1 MESLYIDRRDTRLDV
16 DGGALIVR
24 HPEQARPFSLPLQ
37 NIRRVVVS
45 CRLDFSSSVLQA
57 LTRSGVAMVIL
68 NPKTSDVCTVTLPWT
83 HGHAERRVAQYRML
97 GDTGGRLIASRNLVA
112 FKIAGQRRT
121 VLRLLRN
128 HPDARRPLTL
138 AAARLADATA
148 AALACPAVTALRG
161 IEGAAAR
168 EYFAALGC
176 CVSPELGF
184 SGRNRR
190 PPRDPVNAALSLSYA
205 MLHAEAVRALCS
217 VGLDPALG
225 FFHELDYARESLA
238 CDLVEVLRP
247 RVDLQVLR
255 LFNTRVLR
263 PDHFST
269 PADGACLMT
278 KAGRGQFYPAW
289 EASAR
294 VWRRALRRIARQ
306 WARQVLAAE
315 PGPA

>member
-16 DGGALIVR
+16 DGGALVVR

-57 LTRSGVAMVIL
+57 LTRAGVAMVIL

-97 GDTGGRLIASRNLVA
+97 GDAAGRLIASRNLVA

-121 VLRLLRN
+121 LLRLVRN
-128 HPDARRPLTL
+128 HPDARRALTL
-138 AAARLADATA
+138 AAGRLADAT
-148 AALACPAVTALRG
+148 
-161 IEGAAAR
+161 
-168 EYFAALGC
+168 
-176 CVSPELGF
+176 
-184 SGRNRR
+184 
-190 PPRDPVNAALSLSYA
+190 
-205 MLHAEAVRALCS
+205 
-217 VGLDPALG
+217 
-225 FFHELDYARESLA
+225 
-238 CDLVEVLRP
+238 
-247 RVDLQVLR
+247 
-255 LFNTRVLR
+255 
-263 PDHFST
+263 
-269 PADGACLMT
+269 GACLMS

-306 WARQVLAAE
+306 WAREVLAAE
-315 PGPA
+315 QGPA